1 MLRKIHIKF
10 LYYCYYY
17 YCLCLKS
24 VEKVFDQSRQHRGVD
39 HINSSVS
46 YILTTRLNK
55 ELR

>member
-24 VEKVFDQSRQHRGVD
+24 VEKVFDQSRQHRGDD

-46 YILTTRLNK
+46 YILTSRLNK